1 MGVGATIPPV
11 STAGRCLAAPVDTVP
26 RTTVRI
32 LILPV
37 RGASTAIPS
46 IGARKPAPAAARRP
60 MTMPTT
66 AILMVRGQER
76 TMRST
81 NAQKPV
87 RHAAIRTMSMA
98 TIGIPTRMVFAMIAA
113 RMSR

>member
-1 MGVGATIPPV
+1 MEITATQ
-11 STAGRCLAAPVDTVP
+11 
-26 RTTVRI
+26 
-32 LILPV
+32 PV
-37 RGASTAIPS
+37 RGVNIPIRS
-46 IGARKPAPAAARRP
+46 IAARKPAPAAVYRP
-60 MTMPTT
+60 MIMQTI

-87 RHAAIRTMSMA
+87 RRAAIRTMSMA
-98 TIGIPTRMVFAMIAA
+98 TIGIPMQTVFAMIAA